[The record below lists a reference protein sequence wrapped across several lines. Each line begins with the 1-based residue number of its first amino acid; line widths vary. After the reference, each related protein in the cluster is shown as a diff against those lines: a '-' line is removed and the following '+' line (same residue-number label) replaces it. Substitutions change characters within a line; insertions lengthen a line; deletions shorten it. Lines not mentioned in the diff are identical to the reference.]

1 MELSGTPGRAGKGE
15 RLPAAAAGERPPAA
29 GFLRSRSAAGGRSPP
44 SPRATATR
52 RSRTRPLRSA
62 RARTGHDANDL
73 KNSNPRSP
81 MTSRTARTTPSSQ
94 KHLASSAVPSAAQHR
109 SRVPCASVLHAPAM
123 PAKTNTRQS
132 TAPAPEWSWRGSK
145 CAACAAAGVDSRGG
159 PSRAVRRG
167 GEGDRGGEERDDH
180 RARRAHGRRCDGDV
194 ARGAVT
200 SAARVS
206 SEVQKTKRHRHRK
219 PKETKRSVW

>member
-1 MELSGTPGRAGKGE
+1 MNASSDAGAGGNCGAPAPTRGGEFGALGNPGAGGKGGKAPGCCCCWLLVSSCCCW
-15 RLPAAAAGERPPAA
+15 RAFTSL
-29 GFLRSRSAAGGRSPP
+29 SPSDGDASFPHATP
-44 SPRATATR
+44 S
-52 RSRTRPLRSA
+52 LSA
-62 RARTGHDANDL
+62 RPHRARANSR

-145 CAACAAAGVDSRGG
+145 CAACARGSTPVGLRAAPCDGAARAIAAARSGTIIARDGRMDVGATG
-159 PSRAVRRG
+159 TSRA
-167 GEGDRGGEERDDH
+167 
-180 RARRAHGRRCDGDV
+180 GR
-194 ARGAVT
+194 
-200 SAARVS
+200 
-206 SEVQKTKRHRHRK
+206 
-219 PKETKRSVW
+219 